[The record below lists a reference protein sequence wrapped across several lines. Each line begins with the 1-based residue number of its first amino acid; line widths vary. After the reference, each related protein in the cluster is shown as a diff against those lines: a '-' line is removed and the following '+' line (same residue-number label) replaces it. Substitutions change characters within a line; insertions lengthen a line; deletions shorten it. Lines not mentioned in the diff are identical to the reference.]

1 MNFENIH
8 KEFATKVAN
17 LSIER
22 RKIQSDYDKELG
34 IKEGEKRAKLAL
46 LKDLVPLPIGT
57 PSKAIMEEMIKDKFC
72 KVCNRPAEE
81 GSEALKFMSDRLKE
95 YLESQKESIEK
106 EEDPKKVFEFNYIN
120 RLVNISTNQEDG
132 LSKLRNINQ
141 EIEDLFNFNQARK
154 TDLVELRNKLEKEL
168 QERDRIIGNSAI
180 GSEKLSVVLK
190 DYNSWQRDIKRL
202 NQDINGLQ
210 SDIDK
215 ITIQLNDLKA
225 QKEKIDLTNANNFLI
240 NTRNILR
247 DIDKIFKDTKDRKFD
262 EFISLLSKKSNEIF
276 SRINIDA
283 FTGVIDFRLIKT
295 GERLKVKIQL
305 QEENG
310 SIFYSPNQSLL
321 TSMHISV
328 LLAIA
333 ELTNEVKEERYPI
346 LFDAPTSSFGESKMT
361 EFLNL
366 IYETENQTI
375 ILIKDYIAKDEN
387 KNLYIKIEFEK
398 VKRNK
403 AFWVRLERPFDEKN
417 LKTINTERIEL

>member
-1 MNFENIH
+1 MSFENIH
-8 KEFATKVAN
+8 KEFASKVAN
-17 LSIER
+17 LSIDR
-22 RKIQSDYDKELG
+22 RKIQSEYDKELG

-46 LKDLVPLPIGT
+46 LQDLIPLPIGT
-57 PSKAIMEEMIKDKFC
+57 PSKAIMEEMINDKFC

-81 GSEALKFMSDRLKE
+81 GSDALKFMTDRLKE
-95 YLESQKESIEK
+95 YLDSQKLSIEK
-106 EEDPKKVFEFNYIN
+106 EEGPKKVFEFNYIN
-120 RLVNISTNQEDG
+120 RLVHISTNQEDG

-154 TDLVELRNKLEKEL
+154 NDLVELRNKLEKEL
-168 QERDRIIGNSAI
+168 EERDRIIGNSAI

-202 NQDINGLQ
+202 NQDVNSLE

-215 ITIQLNDLKA
+215 ITIHLNDLEA
-225 QKEKIDLTNANNFLI
+225 QKERIDLTNANTFLI

-247 DIDKIFKDTKDRKFD
+247 DIDKIFKETKNRKFD
-262 EFISLLSKKSNEIF
+262 EFISLLSKKSNDIF

-283 FTGVIDFRLIKT
+283 FTGVIDFKLIKT
-295 GERLKVKIQL
+295 ENRRKVKIQL

-310 SIFYSPNQSLL
+310 NLFYSPNQSLL

-333 ELTNEVKEERYPI
+333 ELTIEVKEERYPI

-375 ILIKDYIAKDEN
+375 ILIKDYIAKDTN
-387 KNLYIKIEFEK
+387 KNLHIKHEFEK
-398 VKRNK
+398 VKRDK

-417 LKTINTERIEL
+417 LKTINTEIIEL